1 MALADELGKG
11 KQAIEAAIQAL
22 NKLGSEAELSFS
34 SIAGNVSSLITQVQ
48 NLATANAQNAAT
60 YKDVDAALKRST
72 KSITDLKKGAQELKK
87 FNSDQLKDSKEIR
100 KVVQKRV
107 QTQKDLVAVQQDLAK
122 NQALT
127 DEARALGDQA
137 LEKALIRQRTLL
149 IDAQIEAQQVLGGLS
164 EIADVNE
171 KISQETGFFDRL
183 AEGIKDIPGLGPLLA
198 KPIQDASKAYRA
210 MRLKEGSTQLQAMAE
225 GAKGLADS
233 FGPAFL
239 LGLLFKADQRTTSLA
254 KSLQISKEEAIN
266 VKHQFNFI
274 ANASGKAF
282 LNQENLTKATAELV
296 DHLGVAKGISEE
308 MLKSQTFLTKQLGLS
323 AQEAGMFNEFTEL
336 TGTNQKEAQIQIAD
350 QVKLLEKET
359 GIQLKLNKVV
369 ASVAKAHAGLKAAY
383 GFEVKEIAKQVVL
396 TQKLGL
402 EVEQTAKMA
411 SQLLDF
417 ESSIAKEL
425 EAELLTGKD
434 LNLEQARFLALQGK
448 STEAA
453 AELAKQVGGS
463 EELTRMNVLQQ
474 EALAEAM
481 GMERNELIQ
490 SVQKR
495 EVMARLGVRNIE
507 QLAEQNRL
515 EELKGNALGEQL
527 LAQYEQES
535 AAARFEAAVIK
546 IQDTFATMMEGGFGK
561 FLNGMASLANS
572 AGVIYTIMGA
582 IAVMSLSRVI
592 GQLGAMLAVN
602 SANAAAALTTIS
614 AITFGIG
621 LIAVLAAVG
630 VGLATMNSEAQKS
643 ANNMRQVN
651 DARMQGN
658 VLQPM
663 ATGTMVQTN
672 KEDEITISNPN
683 RRQRRQERREEMGG
697 SKIELLLEK
706 IFNKKDPPPQVNLA
720 MAPGANTFNIIQ
732 EDQNVQNFDI
742 G

>member
-1 MALADELGKG
+1 MALSDELGKG
-11 KQAIEAAIQAL
+11 KQAIEDAIKAL
-22 NKLGSEAELSFS
+22 NDLGNDAQTTFATISGDINNLT
-34 SIAGNVSSLITQVQ
+34 TQVN
-48 NLATANAQNAAT
+48 NLAQANQQNAAT
-60 YKDVDAALKRST
+60 YADAN
-72 KSITDLKKGAQELKK
+72 KSIAQSAQSVKTLTTRAKQLSK
-87 FNSDQLKDSKEIR
+87 FNSDQLKDNKEI
-100 KVVQKRV
+100 QKFLKQRV
-107 QTQKDLVAVQQDLAK
+107 ETQKDLTKVGAEIRK
-122 NQALT
+122 NEVLIN
-127 DEARALGDQA
+127 EAQALGDQD
-137 LEKALIRQRTLL
+137 LEKALLRQRTLL
-149 IDAQIEAQQVLGGLS
+149 IDAQTEAQLVLDGIS
-164 EIADVNE
+164 EIADVNQ
-171 KISQETGFFDRL
+171 KIANETGFFDRL
-183 AEGIKDIPGLGPLLA
+183 AEGIKEIPGLGPLLA

-254 KSLQISKEEAIN
+254 KSLQISKQEAIE
-266 VKHQFNFI
+266 VKSQFNFI
-274 ANASGKAF
+274 ANTSGKAY
-282 LNQENLTKATAELV
+282 LNQENLVKATGELV
-296 DHLGVAKGISEE
+296 DHLGVAKGLSEE
-308 MLKSQTFLTKQLGLS
+308 MVKSQTFLTKQMGLS

-369 ASVAKAHAGLKAAY
+369 AAVAKAHAGLKAAY
-383 GFEVKEIAKQVVL
+383 GFEVKEIAKQVAL

-434 LNLEQARFLALQGK
+434 LNLEQARYLALQGK

-453 AELAKQVGGS
+453 AELANQIGGS

-495 EVMARLGVRNIE
+495 EVMARLGVKNIE
-507 QLAEQNRL
+507 QLKEQGRL
-515 EELKGNALGEQL
+515 EELKGDALGEQL

-535 AAARFEAAVIK
+535 AAAKFEAAVIK
-546 IQDTFATMMEGGFGK
+546 IQDTLATMLEGPLGSI
-561 FLNGMASLANS
+561 LNGLADMVNS
-572 AGVIYTIMGA
+572 AGTIYTIMGA
-582 IAVMSLSRVI
+582 IAVMSFARVI

-602 SANAAAALTTIS
+602 SANAAAALTTAS

-621 LIAVLAAVG
+621 LIAILAAVG
-630 VGLATMNSEAQKS
+630 VGLATMNSQAQKS
-643 ANNMRQVN
+643 ASKMKQVN

-683 RRQRRQERREEMGG
+683 RRQRRQERREEAGG
-697 SKIELLLEK
+697 SKMELLLEK
-706 IFNKKDPPPQVNLA
+706 LLNKKDPPPQVNLA
-720 MAPGANTFNIIQ
+720 MAPGANTFNVIQ

-742 G
+742 A